1 MTVDGSVDAT
11 ANVTPSKGG
20 APKGNRNALKNGSK
34 LRVAVGQLP
43 GKLARLARQARDYR
57 ELLEQAVE
65 ERHGGINAEQAHEIG
80 LAAEAVLHQSI
91 CRWLLRQRLDL
102 MTTADVLACSTSLLK
117 AGETRNKAIARLKLA
132 PPTQDELMRQWY
144 SQPWPAAEPPAS
156 PPVAAAAERGE
167 PGPTPGATSS
177 ADALDAAVGDGPKD
191 HGASAPGE
199 ED

>member
-1 MTVDGSVDAT
+1 MAGQA
-11 ANVTPSKGG
+11 G
-20 APKGNRNALKNGSK
+20 APNCGPLKNGSRVRLTVGNLPAK
-34 LRVAVGQLP
+34 LTRLQRDVRSYRVQ
-43 GKLARLARQARDYR
+43 
-57 ELLEQAVE
+57 LEQACI
-65 ERHGGINAEQAHEIG
+65 ERHGGIGHQQAHEIA
-80 LAAEAVLHQSI
+80 LACESYLHQGI
-91 CRWLLRQRLDL
+91 CRWLLRQKLDL